1 MKKKILAVVMSA
13 AMVFGLAACGTSDKA
28 DKTDNAK
35 YPYKKP
41 ACTRKSFGKTGGFFI
56 IP

>member
-13 AMVFGLAACGTSDKA
+13 AMVFSLAACGTSDKA

-41 ACTRKSFGKTGGFFI
+41 ACTRKNFGKTGGFCI